1 MIAVITLIAMI
12 DMIDMLALKVR
23 LLSRLSKRLIEGKET
38 GAWRQTRALEPASNK
53 IRRSLTSNK
62 HCTEYSLIEIDLEN
76 LSICLAPNPK
86 HIYTHSSTLFIH
98 MFTLSHW
105 AENSLGRDVKMCAG
119 LRVGWR
125 DLAEVGWGIRDSV
138 KSIA

>member
-1 MIAVITLIAMI
+1 MIARIAVIAVITLIAI
-12 DMIDMLALKVR
+12 IDMLALKVR
-23 LLSRLSKRLIEGKET
+23 LLIEGKEP

-62 HCTEYSLIEIDLEN
+62 HCTEYSLTEIDLQ
-76 LSICLAPNPK
+76 NPINMSGSK
-86 HIYTHSSTLFIH
+86 PGLHIYTHSSTLFIH

-125 DLAEVGWGIRDSV
+125 DLAEVGLGD
-138 KSIA
+138 

>member
-23 LLSRLSKRLIEGKET
+23 LLSRLSKRLIEGKEP

-62 HCTEYSLIEIDLEN
+62 HCTEYTVQPHRNRSTKPIDMSGSKPGL
-76 LSICLAPNPK
+76 

-125 DLAEVGWGIRDSV
+125 DLAEVGLGD
-138 KSIA
+138 

>member
-23 LLSRLSKRLIEGKET
+23 LLSRLSKRLIEGKEP

-62 HCTEYSLIEIDLEN
+62 HCTEYTVQPHRNRSRKPIYMSGSKPGL
-76 LSICLAPNPK
+76 

-125 DLAEVGWGIRDSV
+125 DLAEVGLGD
-138 KSIA
+138 

>member
-1 MIAVITLIAMI
+1 MIARIAVIAVITLIAMI

-23 LLSRLSKRLIEGKET
+23 LLSRLSKRLIEGKEP

-53 IRRSLTSNK
+53 IRRSPTSNK

-125 DLAEVGWGIRDSV
+125 DLAEVGLGD
-138 KSIA
+138 